1 VRAISGPATWLSLA
15 ITVAAFSP
23 AGAQRHISILW
34 FGNSYICDNRA
45 GPYLD
50 DAVEQMINASRDS
63 GLTDV
68 VVDSSGLN
76 CLWSRG
82 LLAHYDDTAAM
93 AMLRNGH
100 YTYLVMQG
108 YIRTD
113 DTTIMRTSAEET
125 IGSACLLADEARA
138 AGTIPVLYCAHPR
151 CDATPEM
158 WQYVIDAYQ
167 TAADSSRS
175 IFVPVS
181 VAWRDAMAEVPGFE
195 LYQGDC
201 IHQNRHGI
209 YVNAATFYCLFTGSS
224 VVGNTAYVMGLSFEP
239 DTTAFMQ
246 RIAWTV
252 YDSVQRANPQP
263 VRLRPATGTRSA
275 RLSIRSLGRDV
286 TFVVDPSAVGGE
298 LVVLAM
304 DGRLAA
310 RLPVAGRVVVWRVP
324 DALATPGGRAFS
336 AVAYA
341 RDGTRVACEW
351 FVR

>member
-1 VRAISGPATWLSLA
+1 LWLSLA
-15 ITVAAFSP
+15 FVAVACSQSH
-23 AGAQRHISILW
+23 AQRHISILW

-50 DAVEQMINASRDS
+50 DAVEQLINASHDS

-82 LLAHYDDTAAM
+82 LLAHYEDSGAM

-108 YIRTD
+108 YIKTD
-113 DTTIMRTSAEET
+113 DTTMMRTSAEET

-138 AGTIPVLYCAHPR
+138 VGAVPVIYCAHPR

-167 TAADSSRS
+167 KAADSSHS
-175 IFVPVS
+175 LFVPVS

-201 IHQNRHGI
+201 IHQNRKG
-209 YVNAATFYCLFTGSS
+209 VFLNAAVFYCLFTGSS
-224 VVGNTAYVMGLSFEP
+224 VVGNTAYVVGLSFEP
-239 DTTAFMQ
+239 DTAAFMQ

-252 YDSVQRANPQP
+252 FDSVQRANPQP
-263 VRLRPATGTRSA
+263 VSPRSPAEARLAP
-275 RLSIRSLGRDV
+275 LSIRSQGQCV
-286 TFVVDPSAVGGE
+286 TFVLDPAAAGGE
-298 LVVLAM
+298 LAIFGI
-304 DGRLAA
+304 DGRVAA
-310 RLPVAGRVVVWRVP
+310 RLPVAGRVVAWRAP
-324 DALATPGGRAFS
+324 EGLAVASRGPFS

-341 RDGTRVACEW
+341 RDGSRVACGW